1 MNKIG
6 NWENVKA
13 APEFVALPAGGYA
26 VEIKNAKVKEYNG
39 TNGAFERFEIALDII
54 DGEFK
59 DYYANDYRNQTGED
73 KKWKGVLRLY
83 LPKEDGSEKDEWTK
97 SLFKATIEAI
107 EDSNPGYHWDWDETK
122 LRGKKVGCLFRLEEW
137 EYDGKTGKKA
147 QAFKFIDIDRIKT
160 GKFKIPKEKLLNS
173 STANAAPAPSSTDF
187 RDIPD
192 SDIPF

>member
-13 APEFVALPAGGYA
+13 ATEYVALPAGGYA
-26 VEIKNAKVKEYNG
+26 VEIKNAKVKRYESDNG
-39 TNGAFERFEIALDII
+39 SFERFEIALDIM

-59 DYYANDYRNQTGED
+59 DYYANDYRSQTGED

-107 EDSNPGYHWDWDETK
+107 EDSNPGYHWDWDESK

-137 EYDGKTGKKA
+137 EYKGKTGKKA
-147 QAFKFIDIDRIKT
+147 QAFKFIDINRIKS
-160 GKFKIPKEKLLNS
+160 GKFRIPKEKLLNNS
-173 STANAAPAPSSTDF
+173 EAGTPTPAADF
-187 RDIPD
+187 KDIPD
-192 SDIPF
+192 EDIPF

>member
-13 APEFVALPAGGYA
+13 AAEYVALPAGGYA
-26 VEIKNAKVKEYNG
+26 VEIKNAKVKKYENDNG
-39 TNGAFERFEIALDII
+39 SFERFEIALDIM

-59 DYYANDYRNQTGED
+59 DYYANDYRSQTGED

-107 EDSNPGYHWDWDETK
+107 EDSNPGYHWDWDESK

-137 EYDGKTGKKA
+137 EYKGKTGKKA
-147 QAFKFIDIDRIKT
+147 QAFKFIDINRIKS
-160 GKFKIPKEKLLNS
+160 GKFRIPKEKLLNNS
-173 STANAAPAPSSTDF
+173 EAGTPTPAADF
-187 RDIPD
+187 KDIPD
-192 SDIPF
+192 ENIPF